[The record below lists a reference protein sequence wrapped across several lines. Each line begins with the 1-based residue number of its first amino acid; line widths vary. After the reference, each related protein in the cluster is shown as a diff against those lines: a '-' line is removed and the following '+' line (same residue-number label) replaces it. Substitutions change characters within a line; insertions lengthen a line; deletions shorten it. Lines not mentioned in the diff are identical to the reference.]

1 MSYTTINK
9 STDYFNTLTF
19 TGTGSAGTRTGVG
32 FTPDMFW
39 HKNRGS
45 IQSHGIIDVIRGNGN
60 YIVPNANSAQNNDV
74 GAYGIATDGYTFPN
88 GDSFFNSGEMVY
100 WNWKAGTSVS
110 GNSGGS
116 GSPKSYTGSVNATAG
131 FSIIK
136 YIGNGTSGQQI
147 PHHLGAIAGMVIRKK
162 LDSSDAWNVWHTKIG
177 NSSKALY
184 LNTTNAI
191 DTNTNYGT
199 SVPSSSVFYNGSDSM
214 INANGTTYIAY
225 CFAEKQGYS
234 KFGSYTGNG
243 NADGTFVYT
252 GFKPAF
258 VLAKKTNEANTSW
271 IMLDNKRANSF
282 NPIGVR
288 LFANL
293 NAAENTSSPYCD
305 FLSNGFK
312 FKTTDNNANDANDN
326 YIYMAFAEAP
336 LVGTNNVPATA
347 R

>member
-1 MSYTTINK
+1 MAYTTINK
-9 STDYFNTLTF
+9 SSLNFNTVLF
-19 TGTGSAGTRTGVG
+19 TGNSTSRNITGVG
-32 FTPDMFW
+32 FQPDFTWIKSRSQARDNVNLNSVVSGWTSSNNTYANNTDSNYAYTPISDGFTIGTA
-39 HKNRGS
+39 N
-45 IQSHGIIDVIRGNGN
+45 DVNGNG
-60 YIVPNANSAQNNDV
+60 YSQCA
-74 GAYGIATDGYTFPN
+74 
-88 GDSFFNSGEMVY
+88 
-100 WNWKAGTSVS
+100 WNWKAGTAVS

-116 GSPKSYTGSVNATAG
+116 GSPKVYTGSVNATAG

-162 LDSSDAWNVWHTKIG
+162 LDSTDAWNVWHTKIG

-214 INANGTTYIAY
+214 INANETNYIAY
-225 CFAEKQGYS
+225 CFADVQGYS
-234 KFGSYTGNG
+234 KFGGYTGNG

-258 VLAKKTNEANTSW
+258 VMFKRTDSTANWT
-271 IMLDNKRANSF
+271 IVDTKRDIYNPTNKRVFPDLTNT
-282 NPIGVR
+282 
-288 LFANL
+288 
-293 NAAENTSSPYCD
+293 ENTSLDPFAD
-305 FLSNGFK
+305 LTSNGFK
-312 FKTTDNNANDANDN
+312 LKASSTAYNGSGGT

-336 LVGTNNVPATA
+336 LVGTNNVPCTA

>member
-1 MSYTTINK
+1 MAYTTINK

-243 NADGTFVYT
+243 NADGPFIYT
-252 GFKPAF
+252 GFQPAF
-258 VLAKKTNEANTSW
+258 FLVKRSDSTTSW
-271 IMLDNKRANSF
+271 TLLDNKRDPF
-282 NPIGVR
+282 NVTTER
-288 LFANL
+288 LFPNENVAGSVGTNAN
-293 NAAENTSSPYCD
+293 TD
-305 FLSNGFK
+305 FLSNGVK
-312 FKTTDNNANDANDN
+312 IRVNHNNFNTSGGT
-326 YIYMAFAEAP
+326 YIYMAFAENP
-336 LVGTNNVPATA
+336 FTTSTGVPATA